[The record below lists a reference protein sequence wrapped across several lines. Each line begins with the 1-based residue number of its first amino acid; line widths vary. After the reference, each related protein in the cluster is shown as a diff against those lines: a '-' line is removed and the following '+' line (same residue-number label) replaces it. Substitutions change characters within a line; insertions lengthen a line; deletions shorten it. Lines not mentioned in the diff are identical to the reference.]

1 MKIEFCELISNGYTL
16 RGLFSKPESEFTDLV
31 VMLHGFTGHKNENG
45 YLFKQLTQ
53 TLTDNKIATL
63 RYDFMGSGE
72 SDGNFEDFTFF
83 TELEDARNIIK
94 EAFILNNNRKI
105 ILLGF
110 SMGGAVASRISL
122 EMKDYITKLILLS
135 PAGNIAKLIHS
146 RFENH
151 LIDENGNIDM
161 GGYYMNIKMDKTL
174 EGYDM
179 YKDIE
184 TFELP
189 VLIIQGKADQSVPP
203 MYSKKYDELYPN
215 SEYVLINGSE
225 HCYTKVMYRK
235 ILNEKVMEFINKK

>member
-1 MKIEFCELISNGYTL
+1 M
-16 RGLFSKPESEFTDLV
+16 
-31 VMLHGFTGHKNENG
+31 
-45 YLFKQLTQ
+45 
-53 TLTDNKIATL
+53 
-63 RYDFMGSGE
+63 
-72 SDGNFEDFTFF
+72 
-83 TELEDARNIIK
+83 
-94 EAFILNNNRKI
+94 
-105 ILLGF
+105 
-110 SMGGAVASRISL
+110 
-122 EMKDYITKLILLS
+122 
-135 PAGNIAKLIHS
+135 
-146 RFENH
+146 
-151 LIDENGNIDM
+151 IDENGNIDM

>member
-1 MKIEFCELISNGYTL
+1 
-16 RGLFSKPESEFTDLV
+16 
-31 VMLHGFTGHKNENG
+31 
-45 YLFKQLTQ
+45 
-53 TLTDNKIATL
+53 
-63 RYDFMGSGE
+63 
-72 SDGNFEDFTFF
+72 
-83 TELEDARNIIK
+83 
-94 EAFILNNNRKI
+94 
-105 ILLGF
+105 
-110 SMGGAVASRISL
+110 
-122 EMKDYITKLILLS
+122 MKDYITKLILLS